1 MYREEFEIFELAP
14 ELIDPMM
21 PFVYLDSAATMQR
34 PKQVIEKVSEYYK
47 TLNANPLRGLYKIS
61 EQSTRLLN
69 QTRVKMAE
77 YIGAGADEVI
87 FTKNTTEAINLVAN
101 GVRELIGDGK
111 ILISLDSHHSN
122 ILPFTERY
130 GEQVLICED
139 VVTEYMKLKSVG
151 EQSTDVKIVAL
162 TGLSNVTGEEQI
174 ETVQKLR
181 KVGFNGLIL
190 LDAAQLIAHRKINL
204 EMLDVD
210 FLAFSGHKIGAPMGI
225 GVLYMRRE
233 LMEKVKP
240 LNYGGE
246 MVDAVEI
253 AENAREAAN
262 KTSDSVIVRADY
274 AFGPQK
280 FEGGTIDMGG
290 VVGLLQAISFWNKNN
305 KDEELFAETR
315 KLTEYAV
322 GKLSAISDLELF
334 HGKNGIIL
342 FNVKGVHPHDT
353 AQILSNYGVMVRAGW
368 HCAEPVLTKRK
379 IGPAVR
385 VSLMF
390 YNTRSEINYLAS
402 ILGKIRKEMGL

>member
-1 MYREEFEIFELAP
+1 MYRGEFEIFELAP

-69 QTRVKMAE
+69 QTRAKVAE

-101 GVRELIGDGK
+101 GIRELVGDGK

-139 VVTEYMKLKSVG
+139 VVAEYKRLMPEETEGS
-151 EQSTDVKIVAL
+151 DVRFVAL
-162 TGLSNVTGEEQI
+162 TGLSNVTGYEQI

-181 KVGFNGLIL
+181 KAGFNGLIL

-246 MVDAVEI
+246 MVNAVEI

-262 KTSDSVIVRADY
+262 KTSDPVMVRADY

-290 VVGLLQAISFWNKNN
+290 VVGLLQAIKFWNKNN

-342 FNVKGVHPHDT
+342 FNIKGVHPHDT

-390 YNTRSEINYLAS
+390 YNTRSEINYLVS